1 MEGFKVVLK
10 GRDFI
15 SLHDYTAE
23 EIRLFLETARRLKNE
38 QKRGEM
44 SQLLAGKTLGMIFTK
59 ASTRTR
65 VSFEVAMVQLGG
77 YPLFL
82 SGNDLQLRRGETIA
96 DTARVLSRYL
106 DGIMIRTFEHQD
118 VADLAEYATIPIIN
132 GLTDLLHPCQV
143 LADLMTIQEKKGRLA
158 GLKLA
163 YIGDGNN
170 MANSLMYGGAKMGME
185 VVMACPEGY
194 KPDQNMVLTAQ
205 ADASTNGGQVSVI
218 TSVEEAMTNADVI
231 YTDVWASM
239 GQEAEQEIR
248 KKAFE
253 GYQVNAETLALAK
266 PDAIVL
272 HCLPAHRGEEITDEV
287 IEGHQS
293 VVFDEAEN
301 RLHAQKAILALVL

>member
-1 MEGFKVVLK
+1 MTDTLK

-15 SLHDYTAE
+15 SLHDFTAE
-23 EIRLFLETARRLKNE
+23 EVRLFLETARRLKAN
-38 QKRGEM
+38 QKMGVAF
-44 SQLLAGKTLGMIFTK
+44 QPLLGKTLGMIFTK

-82 SGNDLQLRRGETIA
+82 SGNDLQLRRGESIA

-106 DGIMIRTFEHQD
+106 DGIMIRTFDHQD
-118 VADLAEYATIPIIN
+118 VLDLAKYASIPIIN

-143 LADLMTIQEKKGRLA
+143 LADLLTIEEKKGRLA
-158 GLKLA
+158 GLKMA

-170 MANSLMYGGAKMGME
+170 MAHSLMFGGAKMGME
-185 VVMACPEGY
+185 VVVASPEGY
-194 KPDQNMVLTAQ
+194 RPDPTIVELAQ
-205 ADASTNGGQVSVI
+205 ADATANGGSIQVI
-218 TSVEEAMTNADVI
+218 TSPEEAMAGADVI

-239 GQEAEQEIR
+239 GQEEEAETR
-248 KKAFE
+248 KKAFL
-253 GYQVNAETLALAK
+253 GYQVNAKTLSLAK

-287 IEGHQS
+287 IEGPQS

-301 RLHAQKAILALVL
+301 RLHAQKAVLALVM